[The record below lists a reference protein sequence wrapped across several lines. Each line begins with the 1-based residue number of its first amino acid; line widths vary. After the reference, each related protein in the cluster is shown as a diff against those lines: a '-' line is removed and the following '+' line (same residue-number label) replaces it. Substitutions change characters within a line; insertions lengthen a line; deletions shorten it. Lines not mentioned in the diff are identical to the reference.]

1 MSPYPSS
8 VEPRHPSAWVARW
21 LLAIAGIALL
31 AGVLG
36 GAGAWARDRAL
47 RDLETQARVS
57 AQLSLT
63 ALNHTLDKFHAI
75 PSILAQDTALAA
87 KADRILASR
96 NPELARHR
104 AQGAAPPVGAQ
115 PPCQLAAASPERPAA
130 AADF

>member
-1 MSPYPSS
+1 ML
-8 VEPRHPSAWVARW
+8 ERWIRARPNF
-21 LLAIAGIALL
+21 
-31 AGVLG
+31 G
-36 GAGAWARDRAL
+36 GATIERMPPHVTRAYFRRAL
-47 RDLETQARVS
+47 ARLREQS
-57 AQLSLT
+57 T
-63 ALNHTLDKFHAI
+63 ATAEAAD
-75 PSILAQDTALAA
+75 ALAA